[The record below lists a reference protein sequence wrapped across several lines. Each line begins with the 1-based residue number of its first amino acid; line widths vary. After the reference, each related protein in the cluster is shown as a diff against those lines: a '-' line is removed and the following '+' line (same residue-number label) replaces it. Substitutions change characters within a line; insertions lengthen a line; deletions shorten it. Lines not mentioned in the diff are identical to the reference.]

1 MTEPAAA
8 NVELTS
14 LLPLGVIANQLMKVE
29 ADLRFLNAKT
39 LAYAEQRPGGDLA
52 AQVAGRLEKINEV
65 LEQIRDL
72 IVDFEADIELESAS
86 PAAPSSDLNLRKPPP
101 DRDD

>member
-8 NVELTS
+8 NVELTI
-14 LLPLGVIANQLMKVE
+14 LLPLGVIANQLMGVE

-39 LAYAEQRPGGDLA
+39 LAYADQRPGGDHA
-52 AQVAGRLEKINEV
+52 AQIARRLEKINEV

-72 IVDFEADIELESAS
+72 IADFEADLEPKSAS
-86 PAAPSSDLNLRKPPP
+86 PASPSSDSRKPLS

>member
-8 NVELTS
+8 NVELAI

-39 LAYAEQRPGGDLA
+39 IAYAEQRPGGDLA
-52 AQVAGRLEKINEV
+52 AQVAGRLEKLTQV

-72 IVDFEADIELESAS
+72 IVDFETDIQLKSAS
-86 PAAPSSDLNLRKPPP
+86 PAAPSSGSSFRKRLP